1 MVLFSWKFN
10 YGIDLFKA
18 FYSVLDRIY
27 LNLTVSCFEDLLSK
41 AAVTDKNKILT
52 LILKHAEISLL
63 EFWRKT
69 NIKFFHEFFW
79 LVWSIKQKCLLQ
91 EWQSKAEIRSLF
103 CTATYFNS
111 NVYVNIQKL
120 LNIINFSCLLPFALV
135 LLKDVN

>member
-1 MVLFSWKFN
+1 MYIGKVGLDLGFYYDINVDLDVFLYNVCNLRGWTSDNNWCSFHEKFN

-41 AAVTDKNKILT
+41 AVVTDKNKILT

-69 NIKFFHEFFW
+69 NIKFFHEFF
-79 LVWSIKQKCLLQ
+79 
-91 EWQSKAEIRSLF
+91 
-103 CTATYFNS
+103 
-111 NVYVNIQKL
+111 
-120 LNIINFSCLLPFALV
+120 
-135 LLKDVN
+135 